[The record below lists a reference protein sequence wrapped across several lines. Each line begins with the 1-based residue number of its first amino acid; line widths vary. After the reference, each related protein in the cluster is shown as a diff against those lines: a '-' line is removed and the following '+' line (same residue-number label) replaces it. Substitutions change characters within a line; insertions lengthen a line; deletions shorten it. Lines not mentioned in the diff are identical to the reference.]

1 MMGGSFSDNSV
12 QYIYPDNRHQGIKY
26 FTFYGQIV
34 WVGS

>member
-1 MMGGSFSDNSV
+1 MMGAFSFFDNFV
-12 QYIYPDNRHQGIKY
+12 QYHPDNRHQGIKY